1 MFASAV
7 TSCADVAVYAHV
19 QLHAHVT
26 MMSKKMALLE
36 SENTA
41 LAEQV
46 WQRSAAFRVSG

>member
-1 MFASAV
+1 MFAWAV

-26 MMSKKMALLE
+26 MMSKQMALLE

-41 LAEQV
+41 LVEQV
-46 WQRSAAFRVSG
+46 WQRCEAFRVSG